1 MGDCMHLVEDAGRLP
16 DNPVHFGL
24 MEQDTSGV
32 QYRNAVPG
40 RVKMLG
46 HSGYNA
52 CLEDWCGAYML
63 VQACLVGLA
72 GACQQA

>member
-1 MGDCMHLVEDAGRLP
+1 MLP
-16 DNPVHFGL
+16 DNPVHWRL
-24 MEQDTSGV
+24 MERDTSGV

-52 CLEDWCGAYML
+52 CLED
-63 VQACLVGLA
+63 
-72 GACQQA
+72 